1 MIVNLNHIYSH
12 LRGHCVVIVTH
23 DTSLMRDGAAIHIH
37 LSRNKLT
44 VFHMGYGVSCIL
56 GGYPYGAGAGV
67 GRGRGYT
74 GYIHIAGIP
83 YSIWHG
89 LSLDRYTGE

>member
-56 GGYPYGAGAGV
+56 GGYPA
-67 GRGRGYT
+67 
-74 GYIHIAGIP
+74 
-83 YSIWHG
+83 WHG
-89 LSLDRYTGE
+89 PCIYCTGIHTGQG